1 MGIDLS
7 KVDAF
12 LKAGTN
18 ILFEHIVLYV
28 FVVVA
33 VLFTIIIRGSQ
44 FKYMFHAG
52 SLLFAKH
59 HGGGTSGFA
68 SYAISTASRVGTGN
82 MAGIMAAV
90 TAGGPG
96 ALFWMWVMA
105 LFGSALAF
113 AEATLAQFYKE
124 KNSAG
129 QYVGGASFYIRNR
142 LKLPVVA
149 TIFAAI
155 MIITYTAF
163 NGVQANTISKA
174 LSHSSYG
181 ISTGLTGVI
190 LTIIVAF
197 ILLSPGR
204 TAVIK
209 VCTYLVPIMAIP
221 FLLLGLV
228 VVIMNIT
235 EVPHMFSLIVSKAFN
250 PDAAFGGA
258 IGTTIA
264 VGLKRGLFSNEAG
277 MGGAPHAA
285 AAASTTHPVRQGF
298 IQMFSVFTDT
308 LLVCSVSGFIL
319 LLSPEA
325 MEEVL
330 KSDKTYEGIALM
342 QYAMQTHFG
351 AFGAHFITLCVLL
364 FSFSSILG
372 NFFYIQTGVSSIKDS
387 KTGYYLVVMMTLLL
401 VLGGSIASLDT
412 IWNLGDF
419 LMGFMAIINITFLV
433 MLYKPVKTLL
443 DHYLKQWNEEKIPVY
458 IKGDLPEI
466 ETDAVS
472 QWDGSDASSVR

>member
-1 MGIDLS
+1 
-7 KVDAF
+7 
-12 LKAGTN
+12 
-18 ILFEHIVLYV
+18 
-28 FVVVA
+28 
-33 VLFTIIIRGSQ
+33 
-44 FKYMFHAG
+44 
-52 SLLFAKH
+52 
-59 HGGGTSGFA
+59 
-68 SYAISTASRVGTGN
+68 
-82 MAGIMAAV
+82 
-90 TAGGPG
+90 
-96 ALFWMWVMA
+96 
-105 LFGSALAF
+105 
-113 AEATLAQFYKE
+113 
-124 KNSAG
+124 
-129 QYVGGASFYIRNR
+129 
-142 LKLPVVA
+142 
-149 TIFAAI
+149 
-155 MIITYTAF
+155 
-163 NGVQANTISKA
+163 
-174 LSHSSYG
+174 
-181 ISTGLTGVI
+181 
-190 LTIIVAF
+190 
-197 ILLSPGR
+197 
-204 TAVIK
+204 
-209 VCTYLVPIMAIP
+209 
-221 FLLLGLV
+221 
-228 VVIMNIT
+228 
-235 EVPHMFSLIVSKAFN
+235 
-250 PDAAFGGA
+250 
-258 IGTTIA
+258 
-264 VGLKRGLFSNEAG
+264 

-472 QWDGSDASSVR
+472 QWDGSDAGSVR